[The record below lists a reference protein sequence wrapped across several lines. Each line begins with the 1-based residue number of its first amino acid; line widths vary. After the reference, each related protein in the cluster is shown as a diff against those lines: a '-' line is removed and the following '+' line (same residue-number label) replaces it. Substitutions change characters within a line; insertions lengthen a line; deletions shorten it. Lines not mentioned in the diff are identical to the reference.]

1 MLGCKDQDDPER
13 WAFIDSIDEIGWFAR
28 HLAPL
33 LKGIIMVF
41 FELPTLW
48 QLPAPPHG
56 QS

>member
-1 MLGCKDQDDPER
+1 MLECKDQDDPER

-41 FELPTLW
+41 FELPTLR